1 MKNVADMNK
10 IVCVIIQSLLTLF
23 MLFSFSNG
31 VVYFIKNINKD
42 EDLYLGFLLTLLILN
57 LCFIIEQYKILK
69 KTYKYDK

>member
-1 MKNVADMNK
+1 MNK

-23 MLFSFSNG
+23 MLFSFSNV